1 MPSQPVNSRRRYDN
15 RHREEQ
21 ARQTRRRIL
30 QAAREVLLGRGYT
43 AMTIAA
49 VAEAAGVS
57 AETVYKR
64 FGTKAALVKE
74 VYDVTLAGDDLPIPI
89 PARGS
94 WRDLL
99 EDPSPRGKVARYA
112 AHARQISERIA
123 PLLDVLLAGSRAG
136 DPDLQAFA
144 EKIHAERLTG
154 TTLFV
159 THLAESG
166 SLRPGLDPAR
176 ARDAVWVLNSPEV
189 HRLLV
194 TDRGWGSDDYQDWLA
209 ETISRTILR

>member
-1 MPSQPVNSRRRYDN
+1 MSSQPVNGRRRYDN

-30 QAAREVLLGRGYT
+30 RAAREVLLGRGYT

-49 VAEAAGVS
+49 VADAAGVS
-57 AETVYKR
+57 AETIYKR
-64 FGTKAALVKE
+64 FGSKAALVKE
-74 VYDVTLAGDDLPIPI
+74 VYDVTLAGDDLPIPV

-99 EDPSPRGKVARYA
+99 EDPSAQGKVARYA
-112 AHARQISERIA
+112 AHARQISERVA

-136 DPDLQAFA
+136 DADLQAFA
-144 EKIHAERLTG
+144 EKINSERLTG

-159 THLAESG
+159 THLAETG
-166 SLRPGLDPAR
+166 SLRSGLDPAR
-176 ARDAVWVLNSPEV
+176 ARDALWVLNSPEV

-194 TDRGWGSDDYQDWLA
+194 ADRGWSNDDYQDWLA
-209 ETISRTILR
+209 GTMARTLLG

>member
-1 MPSQPVNSRRRYDN
+1 MSSQPVNGRRRYDN

-49 VAEAAGVS
+49 VAETAGVS
-57 AETVYKR
+57 AETIYKR
-64 FGTKAALVKE
+64 FGSKAALVKE
-74 VYDVTLAGDDLPIPI
+74 VYDVALAGDDLPIPV
-89 PARGS
+89 PARGG

-99 EDPSPRGKVARYA
+99 EDPSAQGKVARYA
-112 AHARQISERIA
+112 AHARQISERVA

-136 DPDLQAFA
+136 DADLQAFA

-154 TTLFV
+154 TTMFV
-159 THLAESG
+159 THLAETG

-176 ARDAVWVLNSPEV
+176 ARDALWVLNSPEV

-194 TDRGWGSDDYQDWLA
+194 TDRGWSNDDYQDWLA
-209 ETISRTILR
+209 ETMSRTLLG